1 MDSRDLLLGD
11 DARKLY
17 RVLEI
22 MKELSFRSGLGLS
35 LKKPLAVFEER
46 FELWEIQKD
55 FADARSFYRDKLIL
69 CVDGIEARIK
79 APESVENKMLRT
91 QLAQQN
97 GLFKPFEKSFNDL
110 IGFRIIL
117 EDYDIVK
124 GLDTSL
130 GEKYRLVD
138 MTEGKA
144 TDDGYRGLHIY
155 YQPDH
160 QHYPVELQL
169 MTERDRVFN
178 MWLHENTYKIRG
190 REAVG
195 GKLRQLYDKG
205 VIRTEK
211 DFKET
216 LNVIFGG

>member
-35 LKKPLAVFEER
+35 LKKPLAMFEER

-69 CVDGIEARIK
+69 CGDGIEVRIK

-130 GEKYRLVD
+130 GEEYRLVD

-160 QHYPVELQL
+160 QHYPVELQI